1 MSRILL
7 DTHLLLWAVSEPKKL
22 SAHAR
27 RRIDEAEVFVSA
39 ASIWEVS
46 IKAALGKLTA
56 DPARLLAE
64 IEPAGFRL
72 LPVTGQHA
80 TAVALLPPLH
90 NDPFDRMLVAQAK
103 TEPLILL
110 TNDAA
115 VAGYGDCV
123 ELVATPPR
131 RR

>member
-7 DTHLLLWAVSEPKKL
+7 DTHLLLWAVSDPKKL
-22 SAHAR
+22 PSQAR
-27 RRIDEAEVFVSA
+27 RRIDEAEVFISA

-56 DPARLLAE
+56 DPAQLLAE
-64 IEPAGFRL
+64 IEPAGFQL

-80 TAVALLPPLH
+80 AAVVLLPALH

-103 TEPLILL
+103 SEPLILL
-110 TNDAA
+110 TNDSTLG
-115 VAGYGDCV
+115 GYGDCV
-123 ELVATPPR
+123 ELVATPSR